1 MTQRLLLAAY
11 GFALLAFSMVHDVR
25 VLAVGL
31 VACIAL
37 AGRRAPQVLRR
48 ATLAVVLFSISVSAG
63 VVIAGLLA
71 GSIDAAWLVRTNLR
85 VLLLTTLTLVAA
97 QRIDLARALTPWPG
111 LLVLITV
118 AGAQIR
124 LLQRQLDD
132 LRLGLRSRSLRRPN
146 ASTLAHHAASS
157 GAQFLGRALHDAEEI
172 GLAMQARGAWHVR
185 GE

>member
-11 GFALLAFSMVHDVR
+11 ALALLAFSLVHDVR
-25 VLAVGL
+25 LLSLGFVVCAV
-31 VACIAL
+31 L
-37 AGRRAPQVLRR
+37 AGRRAPQILRR
-48 ATLAVVLFSISVSAG
+48 ATLAVLLFSISVSAG
-63 VVIAGLLA
+63 VVIAGLVA
-71 GSIDAAWLVRTNLR
+71 GSIDVEWLVRTNLR

-97 QRIDLARALTPWPG
+97 QRIDLARALAPWPG

-124 LLQRQLDD
+124 LLQRQLGD
-132 LRLGLRSRSLRRPN
+132 LRLGLRSRSMRRPT